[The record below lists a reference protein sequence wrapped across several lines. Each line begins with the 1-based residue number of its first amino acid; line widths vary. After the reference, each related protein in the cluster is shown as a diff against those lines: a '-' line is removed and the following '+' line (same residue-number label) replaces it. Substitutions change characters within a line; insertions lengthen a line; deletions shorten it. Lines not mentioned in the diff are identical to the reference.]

1 MRHGRARWARLLGGA
16 IALLALFG
24 CASGS
29 GSDSEAGFGRICAA
43 QGLTPGSEAYITC
56 VEGQRQQQQ
65 MDLERIR
72 QAREAARGG
81 TKL

>member
-1 MRHGRARWARLLGGA
+1 MHHGGACWVRLLGGA
-16 IALLALFG
+16 IALIALFG

-29 GSDSEAGFGRICAA
+29 RSDSEAGFDRVCAA
-43 QGLTPGSEAYITC
+43 EGLTPGSEAYVTC

-65 MDLERIR
+65 MDLARVR

-81 TKL
+81 SKL